1 MPAYFKQGV
10 FYLTPGHLRVKIAEH
25 LMTLR
30 FNVTRTPES
39 EPDGRT
45 CRSNQRPDPAR

>member
-10 FYLTPGHLRVKIAEH
+10 FYLTAGHLRVKIAEH

-30 FNVTRTPES
+30 FNVTRTSES
-39 EPDGRT
+39 DGRT